1 MGPAAP
7 QTIGIP
13 KASDLGEKRMPVPA
27 APRTLVVAG
36 GGPAGLTAAG
46 RAAQSG
52 ASVLLLEKMPRPGLK
67 LGLTGKGRCNITN
80 IAPLDDFIERFSPNG
95 LFLRQAFHRF
105 FSDDLLRFLETLGV
119 ATVTERGGRV
129 FPVSQDAGEV
139 VSALIR
145 WAEGAGVRIR
155 TGARASGPVLE
166 GGRVTGVRWTAPD
179 GAERTEPADA
189 VIVATGGLSYPGT
202 GSTGD
207 GYGIARSAG
216 HAIEDTRPALVP
228 LVTAGGTAARLQ
240 GLALK
245 NVGLTVLIDGRAAA
259 EGFGEM
265 LFTHFGLS
273 GPIVLTVSLAA
284 VDGLRRK
291 KKVEAS
297 IDLKPALD
305 EGKLDQR
312 LQRDLRE
319 HGLMEAANWLKFLL
333 PRKLIPVCAEA
344 CGIDPGK
351 PGHQVTAAERK
362 RLLAWLKDFRMTVT
376 GTRPVSEAIVT
387 AGGVRLSEV
396 DPRTMESRL
405 VRGLYF
411 CGEVLDIQA
420 DTGGYNLQ
428 AAFSTGRLAGEAASH
443 SSGA

>member
-1 MGPAAP
+1 M
-7 QTIGIP
+7 TDSKIRI
-13 KASDLGEKRMPVPA
+13 L
-27 APRTLVVAG
+27 VAG
-36 GGPAGLTAAG
+36 GGPAGLIAAG
-46 RAAQSG
+46 RAAENG

-67 LGLTGKGRCNITN
+67 LGLTGKGRCNLTN
-80 IAPLDDFIERFSPNG
+80 IAALEEFIGHFQPDG

-129 FPVSQDAGEV
+129 FPESQDAGTI
-139 VSALIR
+139 VSALVR

-155 TGARASGPVLE
+155 TGAAVQSPVLE
-166 GGRVTGVRWTAPD
+166 GGRVTGVRWTGKD
-179 GAERTEPADA
+179 GDQRAETAHA

-207 GYGIARSAG
+207 GYGFAKKAG

-228 LVTAGGTAARLQ
+228 LVTAGGIAARLQ
-240 GLALK
+240 GLPLK
-245 NVGLTVLIDGRAAA
+245 NVGLTLIVDGKAAVS
-259 EGFGEM
+259 GFGEM

-273 GPIVLTVSLAA
+273 GPIVLTASLAA
-284 VDGLRRK
+284 VDALRRK
-291 KKVEAS
+291 KSVEAS

-305 EGKLDQR
+305 EAKLDQR

-319 HGLMEAANWLKFLL
+319 HGRMEAANVLKLLL
-333 PRKLIPVCAEA
+333 PRKMIPVCLEL
-344 CGIDPGK
+344 CRIDPAR
-351 PGHQVTAAERK
+351 PGHQVTAEERK
-362 RLLAWLKDFRMTVT
+362 RLLAWLKDFRLTVT

-411 CGEVLDIQA
+411 CGEVLDLQA

-428 AAFSTGRLAGEAASH
+428 AAFSTGRLAGEAAARL
-443 SSGA
+443 SGG